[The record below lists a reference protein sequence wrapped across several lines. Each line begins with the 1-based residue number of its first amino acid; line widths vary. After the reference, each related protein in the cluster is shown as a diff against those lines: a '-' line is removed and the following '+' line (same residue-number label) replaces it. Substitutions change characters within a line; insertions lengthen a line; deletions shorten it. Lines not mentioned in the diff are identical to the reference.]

1 LYASLRQALIS
12 ITTFLALTFFTKC
25 DTLISE
31 DKKIE
36 DAALYLANNIDSNSL
51 NLLKKYSFG
60 KRGNLEFWQRISVD
74 SFLYTFSLEQSADT
88 SQLLLFRPFDF
99 IRDFACN
106 YQFDTSL
113 YYEFHFSK
121 LNDTIVRLATTNKQ
135 GTQNIKDTSLRLKD
149 IFPEQNPF
157 ATLTG
162 LNNIKNKYSFG
173 GTSYRSDI
181 GDFIEFWLSPRF
193 KLTYLPDTSNMN
205 PKFKKYWLDDFSNG
219 KKIKEHWILR
229 KVR

>member
-1 LYASLRQALIS
+1 MLAEEHILVDISLSSISGATYPRNINEVYSASAFLFIFSYRAGRDTEYQHSRKPWPLYASLRQALIS

-60 KRGNLEFWQRISVD
+60 KRGKLEFWQRISVD
-74 SFLYTFSLEQSADT
+74 SFLYSFSLEQNGDT
-88 SQLLLFRPFDF
+88 SQLALFRPFGF
-99 IRDFACN
+99 IKDFACN

-121 LNDTIVRLATTNKQ
+121 L
-135 GTQNIKDTSLRLKD
+135 
-149 IFPEQNPF
+149 
-157 ATLTG
+157 
-162 LNNIKNKYSFG
+162 
-173 GTSYRSDI
+173 
-181 GDFIEFWLSPRF
+181 
-193 KLTYLPDTSNMN
+193 
-205 PKFKKYWLDDFSNG
+205 
-219 KKIKEHWILR
+219 
-229 KVR
+229 